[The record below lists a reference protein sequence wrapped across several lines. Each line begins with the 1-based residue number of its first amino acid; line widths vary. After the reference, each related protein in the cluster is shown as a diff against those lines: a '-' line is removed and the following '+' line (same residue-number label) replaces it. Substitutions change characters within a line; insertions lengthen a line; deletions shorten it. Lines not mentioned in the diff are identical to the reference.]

1 MSDKFKEAMDEIL
14 LLDEERKK
22 RQKRKPQADVLVT
35 EDSAAQ
41 EFVDLHENELRYDH
55 TTKRWYR
62 WNGSYW
68 KHDETAVAF
77 HWARQLARKLAK
89 DQDGKGRYITSKV
102 SFAASVEKFAR
113 CDPKI
118 AVTRDYWDPDKYLLG
133 TPGGTVD
140 LRTGR
145 LRPASPA
152 DLITRQAAVA
162 PAETSDCPHF
172 KAFLQQATN
181 GDDDLI
187 KFIQQFGGYCLT
199 GDTKEQ
205 ALLFIHGDGGN
216 GKGVLQRVLGCIT
229 GSYTAVA
236 ATPASSWPA
245 RRKRVGCGPR
255 RRSSRL
261 PAATRS
267 KPGSCGRTISSFR
280 LSSSCF

>member
-22 RQKRKPQADVLVT
+22 RQKQKPGAQVDLLVT

-113 CDPKI
+113 CDP
-118 AVTRDYWDPDKYLLG
+118 RMP
-133 TPGGTVD
+133 
-140 LRTGR
+140 
-145 LRPASPA
+145 SPA
-152 DLITRQAAVA
+152 IIGIPISISSARRVA
-162 PAETSDCPHF
+162 R
-172 KAFLQQATN
+172 
-181 GDDDLI
+181 
-187 KFIQQFGGYCLT
+187 LT
-199 GDTKEQ
+199 C
-205 ALLFIHGDGGN
+205 A
-216 GKGVLQRVLGCIT
+216 
-229 GSYTAVA
+229 
-236 ATPASSWPA
+236 PASS
-245 RRKRVGCGPR
+245 GPR
-255 RRSSRL
+255 VR
-261 PAATRS
+261 P
-267 KPGSCGRTISSFR
+267 I
-280 LSSSCF
+280 